1 MANYNYVSPLQKG
14 KSYSDM
20 NKERLAAKAVKDTER
35 IKQRSAGDT
44 QRQKYLDQLSGL
56 KTDGWSTAQRE
67 EFGVKVDEA
76 RQYIRNTPINQV
88 DIGSVTDALLRMQ
101 SLGDSHA
108 KLRAGQTEYE
118 SYFGKNAKESEDDS
132 WDSETIYDR
141 DGWEKRLNTFNH
153 NGLINYSNGRGD
165 FSNPD
170 YDPNA
175 EAGSKESY
183 RSKRELYESQGLTI
197 ERGPDGKDYADVN
210 GQKVPVNGSAFD
222 VEDGGFG
229 NLWNP
234 DKKTR
239 DTITPDNA
247 FLNFK
252 SQGEGASIFTTLANE
267 YATSVKNGQLTQDAA
282 YDKLKGDALG
292 YLTGQDPSLSLRAS
306 AIRMWEE
313 EHDMEWSVM
322 EDYLARD
329 AAAQQELENA
339 QEGIQY
345 ADVNIETPWNMYAEA
360 IADHASLKPK
370 PSGSGSDKW
379 DAKMDL
385 WMPVQDVNSYMG
397 VDPETSGA
405 VIGDNAIAKAQWD
418 QMLGM
423 NLGGNFGG
431 QVIGA
436 GIQSIKNDIEA
447 ATQKALNISIPQA
460 ANMEYD
466 EQYIDRVTYHPE
478 DDYIFIWR
486 TDPSFGQKGPLSE
499 DSAWAYTKTGQGE
512 ERGLFFQVIYKWK
525 GGKQPTYDSDGKMNN
540 GAEWTQQYRDLRG
553 IFKLRMPEDVSGT
566 ADPLQFLFDKAKQI

>member
-1 MANYNYVSPLQKG
+1 MANYNYVAPIQY

-20 NKERLAAKAVKDTER
+20 NKERLAAKAVKDSER
-35 IKQRSAGDT
+35 VKQRSGGDT

-76 RQYIRNTPINQV
+76 RQYIQNTPINQV

-118 SYFGKNAKESEDDS
+118 SFFGENAKQPEDDS
-132 WDSETIYDR
+132 WDLETTYDR

-153 NGLINYSNGRGD
+153 NGLINYSNGKGD
-165 FSNPD
+165 FPNPN

-175 EAGSKESY
+175 QAGTPESFI
-183 RSKRELYESQGLTI
+183 SLRELFEAKDGVTV
-197 ERGPDGKDYADVN
+197 ERGPDGKDYADVD

-222 VEDGGFG
+222 VVDGGFG

-282 YDKLKGDALG
+282 YDKLKGAALG

-329 AAAQQELENA
+329 AAAQQELEDA
-339 QEGIQY
+339 QEGTQY
-345 ADVNIETPWNMYAEA
+345 ADVNIENPWDMYAEA
-360 IADHASLKPK
+360 IADQASLKPK
-370 PSGSGSDKW
+370 PPGTDSGGSWNTSKRLW
-379 DAKMDL
+379 EAASTNRYLNLEEASTGRAMD
-385 WMPVQDVNSYMG
+385 G
-397 VDPETSGA
+397 VDIKNEQWKDMLSRNLGDEFTQAGYNIQTIKDNIEKEEYTSG
-405 VIGDNAIAKAQWD
+405 
-418 QMLGM
+418 
-423 NLGGNFGG
+423 NLN
-431 QVIGA
+431 V
-436 GIQSIKNDIEA
+436 
-447 ATQKALNISIPQA
+447 SIPEG
-460 ANMEYD
+460 NLKYD
-466 EQYIDRVTYHPE
+466 GQNINRVTYYPE
-478 DDYIFIWR
+478 EDYVIIWR
-486 TDPSFGQKGPLSE
+486 VDPDQGDQGPLPAN
-499 DSAWAYTKTGQGE
+499 SAWAYTEVAGGKPVA
-512 ERGLFFQVIYKWK
+512 LPFQIIYKHK
-525 GGKQPTYDSDGKMNN
+525 DGESSDGSPI
-540 GAEWTQQYRDLRG
+540 TQQYRDLRD
-553 IFKLRMPEDVSGT
+553 IFAVKMEEGSGFE
-566 ADPLQFLFDKAKQI
+566 DPLQALFDRAEAGNLD

>member
-1 MANYNYVSPLQKG
+1 MANYNYVAPIQY

-20 NKERLAAKAVKDTER
+20 NKERLAAKAVKDSER
-35 IKQRSAGDT
+35 VKQRSGGDT

-76 RQYIRNTPINQV
+76 RQYIQNTPINQV

-118 SYFGKNAKESEDDS
+118 AYFGENAKQPEDDS
-132 WDSETIYDR
+132 WDLETTYDR

-153 NGLINYSNGRGD
+153 NGLIKYSNGKGD
-165 FSNPD
+165 FPNPD

-175 EAGSKESY
+175 QAGTPESFI
-183 RSKRELYESQGLTI
+183 SLRELFEAKDGVTI
-197 ERGPDGKDYADVN
+197 GRGPDGKDYADVD

-222 VEDGGFG
+222 VVDGGFG

-282 YDKLKGDALG
+282 YDKLKGAALG

-345 ADVNIETPWNMYAEA
+345 ADVNIETPWDMYAEA
-360 IADHASLKPK
+360 IADQASLKPK

-397 VDPETSGA
+397 LDPETSGA
-405 VIGDNAIAKAQWD
+405 VIGDNAIAKGQWD

-423 NLGGNFGG
+423 NLGGEFGG
-431 QVIGA
+431 QVTGA
-436 GIQSIKNDIEA
+436 GIQSIKEDIE
-447 ATQKALNISIPQA
+447 TTTEKALNISIPQA

-525 GGKQPTYDSDGKMNN
+525 GGKQPTYDSNGKMNN

>member
-1 MANYNYVSPLQKG
+1 MANYNYVAPIQY

-20 NKERLAAKAVKDTER
+20 NKERLAAKAVKDSER

-67 EFGVKVDEA
+67 EFGVKVAEA
-76 RQYIRNTPINQV
+76 RQYILTTPINQV
-88 DIGSVTDALLRMQ
+88 DFGPVSDALLRMQ

-118 SYFGKNAKESEDDS
+118 SYFGENAKKSESDS
-132 WDSETIYDR
+132 YDSETIYDR

-197 ERGPDGKDYADVN
+197 ERGPDGKDYADVD

-234 DKKTR
+234 DKKIR

-252 SQGEGASIFTTLANE
+252 SQGDGASIFTTLANE

-282 YDKLKGDALG
+282 YDKLKGAALG

-313 EHDMEWSVM
+313 KHKIEWADME
-322 EDYLARD
+322 DFLARD
-329 AAAQQELENA
+329 AATQQELEA
-339 QEGIQY
+339 AEEGIQY
-345 ADVNIETPWNMYAEA
+345 ADVNIETPWDMYAEA
-360 IADHASLKPK
+360 IADQASLKPK
-370 PSGSGSDKW
+370 PPGTDSSGAPTASGK
-379 DAKMDL
+379 L
-385 WMPVQDVNSYMG
+385 WRSISTNSYIGVDEASTGRATEDEAIKNEQWKDMLVNNLG
-397 VDPETSGA
+397 DEWAAPGYNIQTIMDNIRNSEENNLNITIPEGGIKYDGQNINRVTYIPEFDYVLIWRVDPE
-405 VIGDNAIAKAQWD
+405 
-418 QMLGM
+418 
-423 NLGGNFGG
+423 
-431 QVIGA
+431 A
-436 GIQSIKNDIEA
+436 G
-447 ATQKALNISIPQA
+447 T
-460 ANMEYD
+460 
-466 EQYIDRVTYHPE
+466 
-478 DDYIFIWR
+478 
-486 TDPSFGQKGPLSE
+486 KGPLPAN
-499 DSAWAYTKTGQGE
+499 SAWAYTGAGMGD
-512 ERGLFFQVIYKWK
+512 ERALKYQVIYMHQD
-525 GGKQPTYDSDGKMNN
+525 GISSDD
-540 GAEWTQQYRDLRG
+540 AEISQQYRELRDN
-553 IFKLRMPEDVSGT
+553 FAWKLQDGSGEQ
-566 ADPLQFLFDKAKQI
+566 DPLQGLFDRAAAGN